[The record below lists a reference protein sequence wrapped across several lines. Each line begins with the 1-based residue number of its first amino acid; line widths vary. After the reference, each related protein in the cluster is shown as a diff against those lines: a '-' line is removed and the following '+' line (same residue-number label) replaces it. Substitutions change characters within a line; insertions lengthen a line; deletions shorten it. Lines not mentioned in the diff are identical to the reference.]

1 MGLPNRIRDQI
12 FQNLGTRDEIL
23 APMTVQQ
30 AQSIAV
36 TEAFMGHL
44 VSLVRRSLTHSSKKF
59 FSI

>member
-30 AQSIAV
+30 AQSIAF
-36 TEAFMGHL
+36 TEAFMGL
-44 VSLVRRSLTHSSKKF
+44 FVSLVRRSLTHSSKKF